1 MLLYFFY
8 LILSPI
14 LWIILIFSSIFNH
27 KIRTRFR
34 DLQISWES
42 ALIKIKQEKS
52 KRKLIIL
59 HAASAG
65 EFEQLK
71 PILRR
76 IDHDKY
82 FVLQSFF
89 SPTIFEKEK
98 DSSLFDAVCYLPF
111 DFAGSVYLF
120 FKKFQPEIL
129 IITRHDIWPTHLFFA
144 KLFKVKTYLINGNL
158 YDESSRLKWPLKAL
172 NSWVF
177 KHFDLVIAGS
187 ERLANNFK
195 KLVSNDKIITISDTR
210 FDQIIERKK
219 QNKTEH
225 FPKNICDS
233 KNIIFGSIIESDFDV
248 VFGAIKIRYPNG
260 DKSLNNLENRL
271 IFVPHEVDEKTLLKI
286 ENKLAKNKISAQRF
300 SQMKDKIEANA
311 VIVDS
316 VGILADLYKYA
327 DLAYIGA
334 GFGAGVHSVIEPAV
348 YGCAVSFGPNI
359 KILDEAISMHNLN
372 LGKMTFSANDLAV
385 FFNLMNNSSK
395 LKMLKEATFK
405 FVEDNSHGSEKI
417 IKLILE

>member
-1 MLLYFFY
+1 MLLYIFY
-8 LILSPI
+8 LLLSPI
-14 LWIILIFSSIFNH
+14 FWIILIFSSIFNH

-34 DLQISWES
+34 DLPISWEN

-52 KRKLIIL
+52 KRKLVLL

-98 DSSLFDAVCYLPF
+98 DSKLFDAVCYLPF
-111 DFAGSVYLF
+111 DFMGSVYLF
-120 FKKFQPEIL
+120 FAKFQPHL
-129 IITRHDIWPTHLFFA
+129 FIITRHDIWPTHLFIA
-144 KLFKVKTYLINGNL
+144 KSFKVKTFLINGNL
-158 YDESSRLKWPLKAL
+158 YNESSRLKWPLKTF

-177 KHFDLVIAGS
+177 KHFELVIVGS

-219 QNKTEH
+219 QNKTKH
-225 FPKNICDS
+225 FLPEICDS
-233 KNIIFGSIIESDFDV
+233 KNIIFGSIIDSDFNV
-248 VFGAIKIRYPNG
+248 VFGAIKTRYPNG
-260 DKSLNNLENRL
+260 DKSLNKLENRL

-286 ENKLAKNKISAQRF
+286 ENRLAKNKISTQRF
-300 SQMKDKIEANA
+300 SQIKDKIKANA
-311 VIVDS
+311 IIIDT

-327 DLAYIGA
+327 NLAYVGA

-372 LGKMTFSANDLAV
+372 LGKIIFSANDLAV
-385 FFNLMNNSSK
+385 FFDLMNNSSK

-405 FVEDNSHGSEKI
+405 FVEDNSHSSEKI
-417 IKLILE
+417 IKLILP